1 MSQKIQNW
9 ARIRLNRTF
18 MKAAFHMLASTTASK
33 QRPPSKAFT
42 FINRTKSTRVSSRR
56 SQNSA
61 ASTEQPPEA
70 TDRVR
75 ANLDTSALSWA
86 NQAPLPFHPLG
97 ANLGTLAAQ
106 RPRPQQSRAS
116 GASMEASWTSPLCLV
131 LRLLVRHQINRLPTR
146 QTRKPS
152 RQSRKRASPSQE
164 SNQACSRSRP
174 TSRDLPGWPTRKR
187 RRMADSPILQ
197 GRVQG
202 QAWGRLALEG
212 LYYRKNIINQGLRI
226 KERV

>member
-1 MSQKIQNW
+1 MSPKIQNW

-18 MKAAFHMLASTTASK
+18 MKVALHMLASTTASK

-61 ASTEQPPEA
+61 ASTEQPPEP

-75 ANLDTSALSWA
+75 ANLDSSPLSWA
-86 NQAPLPFHPLG
+86 NQATLELPLG
-97 ANLGTLAAQ
+97 ANLDTLAAQ
-106 RPRPQQSRAS
+106 TPQSQQSRAS
-116 GASMEASWTSPLCLV
+116 GPSMEARWTSSLCLL
-131 LRLLVRHQINRLPTR
+131 LRLRTRHQIKRLPTTH
-146 QTRKPS
+146 TREPS

-164 SNQACSRSRP
+164 GNQACSRGRP
-174 TSRDLPGWPTRKR
+174 TSRDLPGWSARKR
-187 RRMADSPILQ
+187 STMAGSPILQ